1 MLSGKRSAELVV
13 SVDRGSTT
21 RLAFDLP
28 REPSGTMAVVL
39 LQEVDVG
46 RHRVADGVRM
56 PPDAASGRR
65 QGADMIPRDRR
76 STLFPF
82 LRGGAGAPGPTRRQ
96 NAMPF
101 VPRSFLPCRPATCSW
116 KLPHSNLV
124 FPGSFVAASGPN
136 RSKDKKLEH
145 VFTQKALIAARSGS
159 IIDPRFPEGA
169 STKYAGTRQELINCY
184 D

>member
-1 MLSGKRSAELVV
+1 MNDREQGKYSQWDSFIDMLSGKRSAELVV

-82 LRGGAGAPGPTRRQ
+82 LRGGSR
-96 NAMPF
+96 
-101 VPRSFLPCRPATCSW
+101 
-116 KLPHSNLV
+116 
-124 FPGSFVAASGPN
+124 
-136 RSKDKKLEH
+136 
-145 VFTQKALIAARSGS
+145 RSGS
-159 IIDPRFPEGA
+159 DAPSECHAVRSSFFPPMSSSNLFLETSAFEPCIPRQFRCCQWAE
-169 STKYAGTRQELINCY
+169 SQ
-184 D
+184 